1 MTFDRGSKSLAWG
14 LKSSKGSGVI
24 GLRAYGLGFRLERC
38 GSKVQGSGKH
48 SCQLRLGFGVE
59 GLGLRLWGQR
69 LTAWVLGFIYQ
80 GLWFRV
86 QDFLTLETAKTP
98 CVGTIFR
105 EKGVLSGLRLTVLLG
120 FRVWVWG

>member
-1 MTFDRGSKSLAWG
+1 MNFDRGSKSLARG
-14 LKSSKGSGVI
+14 LESSKGSGVI
-24 GLRAYGLGFRLERC
+24 GLRAYGLEFRVERC

-48 SCQLRLGFGVE
+48 PSQLRLGFGVE

-69 LTAWVLGFIYQ
+69 LQAWVLVFIDQ
-80 GLWFRV
+80 GLWFRF
-86 QDFLTLETAKTP
+86 QDVSTLETAKTP
-98 CVGTIFR
+98 CVGSLFR